1 MTTTA
6 IRTKLFDYIKVAND
20 KKIKAI
26 YTILENEI
34 SETENWW
41 NDKNFIKELDQRFAD
56 WETGKD
62 NGYTLSEVKN
72 EILKRKTAK

>member
-6 IRTKLFDYIKVAND
+6 IRTKLFDYIRAAND

-41 NDKNFIKELDQRFAD
+41 SDKNFIKELDQRFAD

-62 NGYTLSEVKN
+62 KGYSLSEVKN
-72 EILKRKTAK
+72 EILIHKTA